1 VRVQVGAARLTLPG
15 DRVAPAPPGASARGP
30 TGGYR
35 VDPLPE
41 DAAPTRVDVRGQR
54 ADEAIASVEKALD
67 DAARGGVAVLE
78 IVHGV
83 GSGALM
89 SALREHLCRLPHVA
103 RFEAGGTD
111 GGGPGVTRVWLA

>member
-1 VRVQVGAARLTLPG
+1 VAARP
-15 DRVAPAPPGASARGP
+15 PA
-30 TGGYR
+30 GGFR

-41 DAAPTRVDVRGQR
+41 DASPTRIDVRGQR
-54 ADEAIASVEKALD
+54 AEEAIASVEKALD

-78 IVHGV
+78 IVHGI

-89 SALREHLCRLPHVA
+89 SALRTHLRRPPHVV
-103 RFEAGGTD
+103 RFEAGGTE